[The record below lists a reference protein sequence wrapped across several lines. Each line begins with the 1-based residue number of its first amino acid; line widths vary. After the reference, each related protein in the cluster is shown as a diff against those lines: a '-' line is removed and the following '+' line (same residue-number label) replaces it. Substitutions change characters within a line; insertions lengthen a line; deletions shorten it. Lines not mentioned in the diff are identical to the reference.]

1 MTTHMKISLATFA
14 ILLAGLPVV
23 LAGEPNDGSRS
34 LEFEI
39 QQKALGPYPPRY
51 PADAAL
57 QAFASLRPAYAAG
70 ISLEDNA
77 ARDIMP
83 GRPGAREFVDFAL
96 SQAEISAAQKKF
108 LKATSGLLHYE
119 STYVTTGPQRFR
131 RLLLYAMTL
140 EDAKEMARAYVRF
153 AVAQWRREMDE
164 DRERM
169 AERKRQIADAEERL
183 RELPDLIEGLER
195 TLNGL
200 KQKVPYR
207 TEKEAME
214 AIAELDRMLNTAEV
228 DIAGIRARIEAIQ
241 KQQRLT
247 GEALPEASKLRAMFI
262 EESIALQGA
271 EAQKMTATQLRAE
284 ANRFLDLK
292 ESLANA
298 VKERQELPERVV
310 TCQNQISQILR
321 QLEAAAGS
329 EPFAGRGVSI
339 YPVEWSTD
347 DENN

>member
-1 MTTHMKISLATFA
+1 MITHMKISLATFA
-14 ILLAGLPVV
+14 VLLAGLPVG
-23 LAGEPNDGSRS
+23 LASEPDDGNLS
-34 LEFEI
+34 LEFEV
-39 QQKALGPYPPRY
+39 QQEALGPYGSRY
-51 PADAAL
+51 PADPAL

-70 ISLEDNA
+70 ISLEDGV
-77 ARDIMP
+77 ARYIRP
-83 GRPGAREFVDFAL
+83 GRPAAREFVDFVL
-96 SQAEISAAQKKF
+96 GQAEISAAQKKF

-119 STYVTTGPQRFR
+119 STYVTTGSQRLR

-140 EDAKEMARAYVRF
+140 EDAKEMAGAYVRF
-153 AVAQWRREMDE
+153 AVAKWHREMDE
-164 DRERM
+164 YSKRM
-169 AERKRQIADAEERL
+169 AERKEQIAAAEERL
-183 RELPDLIEGLER
+183 REVPELIEDLER
-195 TLNGL
+195 TLNEL
-200 KQKVPYR
+200 KQEVPYR
-207 TEKEAME
+207 TEEEAME
-214 AIAELDRMLNTAEV
+214 AIAQLDRMLNAAEV

-271 EAQKMTATQLRAE
+271 EAQKTTATQLRAE

-298 VKERQELPERVV
+298 INERKELPGRVV
-310 TCQNQISQILR
+310 TCQNQISQMLR

-329 EPFAGRGVSI
+329 EPNVGRGVTI
-339 YPVEWSTD
+339 YPVEWAAD